1 MKKPQTIIL
10 LGMAQFLMVLD
21 TTVMNV
27 SISEV
32 VADLDTTIA
41 DVQLAITAYALVMG
55 SCMLI
60 GAKLGDKFGRRKVFR
75 IGLAIYG
82 VGSLITALSPN
93 LLVLL
98 FGWSGVEGIGAVMV
112 IPAIAALTAATYEGK
127 ERALAYGILGGIA
140 GAGAAAG
147 PLIGGWVTT
156 ELSWRV
162 VFAGETVMV
171 LGILAASRG
180 IKDSPATDKSK
191 LDSVGALLSVLGLG
205 FVVFGILKGGEW
217 GFIQPAG
224 ALTIGGTEI
233 TPFGFSAVPFIIGIG
248 LVLLGFFS
256 VWEERR
262 QRLGKPVLLSPD
274 LLKIPQMRT
283 GLAMQVTQ
291 NLIIAGTFFV
301 LPLYLQVVVGKNA
314 FETGVKLLPISLT
327 MMAAA
332 MFGPKLSERFS
343 PRLVVQVGL
352 GILGFAI
359 LGIMSF
365 ITPELT
371 GIGFGVSLAFFG
383 IGTGLVMSQLGNVV
397 MSSVDESRSS
407 EAGGVQGAALNLGSS
422 LGTALI
428 GAVLLSGLAT
438 GFQEKVTADPDITPA
453 VKEQAV
459 NSTQAGIP
467 MVSIPELETAT
478 TDLGLPPDQVS
489 EVSDN
494 YGEAQIDAL
503 KKALLFASFFGFA
516 GIWFARRLPEKLVT

>member
-1 MKKPQTIIL
+1 
-10 LGMAQFLMVLD
+10 MAQFLMVLD

-32 VADLDTTIA
+32 VSDLDTTIA

-60 GAKLGDKFGRRKVFR
+60 GAKLGDKIGRRKVFR
-75 IGLAIYG
+75 IGLAVYG
-82 VGSLITALSPN
+82 LGSLITALSPN
-93 LLVLL
+93 LVALL
-98 FGWSGVEGIGAVMV
+98 FGWSGVEGIGAVLV

-180 IKDSPATDKSK
+180 IADSPATDKSR
-191 LDSVGALLSVLGLG
+191 LDGVGALLSVLGLG

-217 GFIQPAG
+217 GFVLPAG

-233 TPFGFSAVPFIIGIG
+233 TPLGFSAVPFIIGIG
-248 LVLLGFFS
+248 VVLLGFFT

-274 LLKIPQMRT
+274 LLKIPQMRA
-283 GLAMQVTQ
+283 GLFMQVTQ

-332 MFGPKLSERFS
+332 MLGPKLSERYS
-343 PRLVVQVGL
+343 PKLVVQVGL
-352 GILGFAI
+352 GILGCAI
-359 LGIMSF
+359 LGIMS
-365 ITPELT
+365 TVSPELT

-397 MSSVDESRSS
+397 MSSVGESRSS

-438 GFQEKVTADPDITPA
+438 GFQENVAADPNITPA
-453 VKEQAV
+453 VKQQAAAK
-459 NSTQAGIP
+459 TEGGIA

-478 TDLGLPPDQVS
+478 KDLGLPPDQVAA
-489 EVSDN
+489 VSN
-494 YGEAQIDAL
+494 SYGDAQIDAL
-503 KKALLFASFFGFA
+503 KKALFFASLFGFA
-516 GIWFARRLPEKLVT
+516 GIWFARKLPEEMVT